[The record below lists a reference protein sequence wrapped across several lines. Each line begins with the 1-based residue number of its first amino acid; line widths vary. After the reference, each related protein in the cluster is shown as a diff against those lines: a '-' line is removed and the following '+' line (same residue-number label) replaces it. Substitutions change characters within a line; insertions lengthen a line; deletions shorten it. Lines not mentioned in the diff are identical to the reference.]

1 MQMERQ
7 TQGLLL
13 ENTPAAYY
21 RAGRLRVKHPNLC
34 QGYFIDICVAIILPS
49 LLGAAIAAT
58 SVAVLKNVDGAELW
72 IVENLYSGQV
82 LSSLGTMIVFLVT
95 LRLGDNLARNGKIVG
110 HFGNLTG
117 TCVNMAIWTRSLVS
131 GGNLDYVNYPS
142 GNGGTYK
149 TTEIGLILASIPY
162 VVKYHYREVKVHFEM
177 LPIAASPAILA
188 RATEL
193 ITSKDNYVAVG
204 PFLAMVMVLAERFD
218 DLESEGKIKP
228 PELVT
233 IFAQLNALTGE
244 EGSIGGTQGYALP
257 GILTFLLYL
266 IFALYYF
273 LLILSDLGPTNEWQS
288 LWIVGILITTNFGL
302 FSVSNRYANPF
313 TVSVKNST
321 QVPLISDAARGCEV
335 AIDGVF
341 GKRGRIAAL
350 GAPGGGKGS
359 VQLKGGATTQL
370 SLGLGMGLQ

>member
-21 RAGRLRVKHPNLC
+21 RAGRLRVKHANLC

-49 LLGAAIAAT
+49 LLGAAIAGI

-142 GNGGTYK
+142 GNGGTYN
-149 TTEIGLILASIPY
+149 GAL
-162 VVKYHYREVKVHFEM
+162 V
-177 LPIAASPAILA
+177 
-188 RATEL
+188 EL
-193 ITSKDNYVAVG
+193 LRMQG
-204 PFLAMVMVLAERFD
+204 RLAEAEQELGTLVARMRKAAGPQNLFT
-218 DLESEGKIKP
+218 LEAAA
-228 PELVT
+228 VA
-233 IFAQLNALTGE
+233 AQLRHAQPDGSAAGAAELRAVVERMGE
-244 EGSIGGTQGYALP
+244 
-257 GILTFLLYL
+257 F
-266 IFALYYF
+266 
-273 LLILSDLGPTNEWQS
+273 
-288 LWIVGILITTNFGL
+288 
-302 FSVSNRYANPF
+302 
-313 TVSVKNST
+313 
-321 QVPLISDAARGCEV
+321 
-335 AIDGVF
+335 
-341 GKRGRIAAL
+341 L
-350 GAPGGGKGS
+350 GAAHQNTITWQR
-359 VQLKGGATTQL
+359 VLEDLAL
-370 SLGLGMGLQ
+370 FA